1 LALEF
6 QRSPGHLVRRCLQL
20 HTTMFAEEMAGY
32 DITSP
37 QWAALR
43 ALHER
48 PGIEQAKLSE
58 LIAYDRST
66 IGGLVDRLEA
76 KGLVGRS
83 ADAVDRRLKRLNLT
97 PAGQA
102 LFETLHHKVR
112 AVTHRFVEPLA
123 PEEIDQLLSLL
134 ERLLARRPADA
145 ESLSRAAAV

>member
-1 LALEF
+1 MALEF

-20 HTTMFAEEMAGY
+20 HTTMFAEGTAGY

-66 IGGLVDRLEA
+66 SGGLIDRLEA
-76 KGLVGRS
+76 KGLVCRS
-83 ADAVDRRLKRLNLT
+83 ADVVDRRLKRLNLT
-97 PAGQA
+97 PAGHV
-102 LFETLHHKVR
+102 LFEKLHERVR
-112 AVTHRFVEPLA
+112 AVSTRFVAPLSKS
-123 PEEIDQLLSLL
+123 ETEQLLSLL
-134 ERLLARRPADA
+134 ERLLEPAEA
-145 ESLSRAAAV
+145 G

>member
-1 LALEF
+1 MALEF

-20 HTTMFAEEMAGY
+20 HTTMFAEGTAGY

-66 IGGLVDRLEA
+66 SGGLIDRLEA
-76 KGLVGRS
+76 KGLVCRS
-83 ADAVDRRLKRLNLT
+83 ADVVDRRLKRLNLT
-97 PAGQA
+97 PAGHA
-102 LFETLHHKVR
+102 LFDALHNQVR

-123 PEEIDQLLSLL
+123 PDERELLLSLL
-134 ERLLARRPADA
+134 ERLLDRQPARDEAP
-145 ESLSRAAAV
+145 SQPAAV

>member
-1 LALEF
+1 VALEF

-20 HTTMFAEEMAGY
+20 HSTMFAEATAGY

-66 IGGLVDRLEA
+66 IGGLVDRLES

-83 ADAVDRRLKRLNLT
+83 FDVADRRLKRLNLT
-97 PAGQA
+97 PAGHR
-102 LFETLHHKVR
+102 LFEELRDKVR
-112 AVTHRFVEPLA
+112 SVTHRFIEPLE
-123 PEEIDQLLSLL
+123 PDEVEQLLSLL
-134 ERLLARRPADA
+134 ERLLDRSEARRVA
-145 ESLSRAAAV
+145 LSGSE